1 MKVKVNWKELGK
13 QLWAAALKTPFPKIN
28 INSC

>member
-13 QLWAAALKTPFPKIN
+13 QLWAAVKPATTVVPIGAAP
-28 INSC
+28 